1 MKTLEL
7 FNAVVAK
14 ESNNPLVHLSDD
26 GYIIEP
32 NALWAKDQITSYYD
46 AQKLSGNDLNKTF
59 YKSWEKVQN
68 SSRYELYLDQIMHY
82 FSTYGSDFQEEAYY
96 PEGIAEVPDVKL
108 TFKVIKAYSVK
119 EMTEKCL
126 DMLRSGI
133 AMKEETVDCIL
144 SVLTE
149 ELEYKFSGDEGIR
162 NKEAI
167 VKIADDCGVLPKDTV
182 EFLRY
187 VLFKTTGETL
197 LIKNNETIAAIKASD
212 FNPEKLFVSFGLEN
226 LAEVFNRF
234 KPLFLAYKAKCS
246 SVVNKISK
254 LSKSNHKPLVQ
265 NPLNMVTHRL
275 IDDSELHWL
284 ENATPFAMFKALS
297 ACHSRQN
304 GQDNFVYRIRNGK
317 SWTTKNQLSEGSHKC
332 YHVRFVMTANVALI
346 LQNLKSRFD
355 LSGKKF
361 YFPKEVEYALPTSEK
376 MFVGNIPTG
385 TKFYGERLAVGIYW
399 ENSWGANDLDLSA
412 MNISGSKIG
421 WDANYH
427 DGDLTYSGD
436 ITDAPN
442 GAVEYMHVGESCDSE
457 YLMVNNVYYGESDCK
472 YKIVVGDA
480 PRVSEKYMMNPNK
493 VAFEC
498 VTNSVQKQT
507 ILGMLLPSV
516 KRQCFVLLNFGK
528 GNARVSR
535 GTEGIE
541 ALKQQWTNPLSFK
554 EIVMILGAEIVS
566 CPEDAD
572 HDFSLDNLDKSSFL
586 KIFS

>member
-32 NALWAKDQITSYYD
+32 NALWAKDQIASYYD

-68 SSRYELYLDQIMHY
+68 SSRFELYVDQIKHY

-126 DMLRSGI
+126 NMLRSGI
-133 AMKEETVDCIL
+133 ALKEETVDCIL

-212 FNPEKLFVSFGLEN
+212 FNPEKLFASFGLEN

-234 KPLFLAYKAKCS
+234 KPLFLAYKKKCP

-265 NPLNMVTHRL
+265 NPLNMVTHRIL
-275 IDDSELHWL
+275 DESELHWL
-284 ENATPFAMFKALS
+284 DNATPFAMFKALS

-317 SWTTKNQLSEGSHKC
+317 SWTTKNQLSEGQNN
-332 YHVRFVMTANVALI
+332 VMTANVALI

-376 MFVGNIPTG
+376 MFVGNVPTG

-421 WDANYH
+421 WNANFH
-427 DGDLTYSGD
+427 DGNLTYSGD

-457 YLMVNNVYYGESDCK
+457 YLMVNNVYCGEWDCK

-480 PRVSEKYMMNPNK
+480 PRVSEKYMMDPNK

>member
-32 NALWAKDQITSYYD
+32 NALWAKDQIVSHYN

-68 SSRYELYLDQIMHY
+68 SSRFELYLDQIQHY
-82 FSTYGSDFQEEAYY
+82 FSTYGSGFQAEAYY

-167 VKIADDCGVLPKDTV
+167 VKIADNCGVLPKDTV

-197 LIKNNETIAAIKASD
+197 LIKNDETIHAIKASD

-234 KPLFLAYKAKCS
+234 KPLFLAYKKKCP
-246 SVVNKISK
+246 SVVNKISR
-254 LSKSNHKPLVQ
+254 LSKTSHKPLVQ
-265 NPLNMVTHRL
+265 NPLNMVTHRIL
-275 IDDSELHWL
+275 DESELHWL
-284 ENATPFAMFKALS
+284 DNATPFAMFKALS

-304 GQDNFVYRIRNGK
+304 GQDNFVYRVRNGK
-317 SWTTKNQLSEGSHKC
+317 SWTKQNQLSEGQNN
-332 YHVRFVMTANVALI
+332 VMTANVALI
-346 LQNLKSRFD
+346 IQNLKSRFG

-361 YFPKEVEYALPTSEK
+361 YFPKEIEYALPTSEK
-376 MFVGNIPTG
+376 MFVGDIPTG

-399 ENSWGANDLDLSA
+399 ENSWEANDLDLSA
-412 MNISGSKIG
+412 MCISGSKVG
-421 WDANYH
+421 WNSSFH

-436 ITDAPN
+436 VTNAPN
-442 GAVEYMHVGESCDSE
+442 GAVEYMHAKKSCDSE
-457 YLMVNNVYYGESDCK
+457 YLIVNNVYCGEPNCK

-480 PRVSEKYMMNPNK
+480 PRVSEKYMMDPNK

-498 VTNSVQKQT
+498 VTNSVQKET
-507 ILGMLLPSV
+507 ILGMLLPSA

-554 EIVMILGAEIVS
+554 EIVMLLGAEIVS

-572 HDFSLDNLDKSSFL
+572 YDFSLDNLDKSSFL

>member
-1 MKTLEL
+1 
-7 FNAVVAK
+7 
-14 ESNNPLVHLSDD
+14 
-26 GYIIEP
+26 
-32 NALWAKDQITSYYD
+32 
-46 AQKLSGNDLNKTF
+46 
-59 YKSWEKVQN
+59 
-68 SSRYELYLDQIMHY
+68 
-82 FSTYGSDFQEEAYY
+82 
-96 PEGIAEVPDVKL
+96 
-108 TFKVIKAYSVK
+108 
-119 EMTEKCL
+119 
-126 DMLRSGI
+126 
-133 AMKEETVDCIL
+133 
-144 SVLTE
+144 
-149 ELEYKFSGDEGIR
+149 
-162 NKEAI
+162 
-167 VKIADDCGVLPKDTV
+167 VLPKDTV

-197 LIKNNETIAAIKASD
+197 LIKNCETIAAIKVSD

-246 SVVNKISK
+246 SIVNKISK

-275 IDDSELHWL
+275 IGDSELHWL

-304 GQDNFVYRIRNGK
+304 GQDNFVYHIRNGK
-317 SWTTKNQLSEGSHKC
+317 SWTTKNQLSEGQNN
-332 YHVRFVMTANVALI
+332 VMTANTDLI
-346 LQNLKSRFD
+346 IQSLKNRCN

-376 MFVGNIPTG
+376 MFVGNVPTG

-412 MNISGSKIG
+412 MSISGSKVG
-421 WDANYH
+421 WNSSFH

-436 ITDAPN
+436 ITNAPN
-442 GAVEYMHVGESCDSE
+442 GAVEYIHVGNNCDSE
-457 YLMVNNVYYGESDCK
+457 YLMINNVFDGEPDCK

-507 ILGMLLPSV
+507 ILGMLLPLA
-516 KRQCFVLLNFGK
+516 KRRCFVLLNFGK
-528 GNARVSR
+528 GNTRVSR

-554 EIVMILGAEIVS
+554 EIVMTLGAEIVS

>member
-32 NALWAKDQITSYYD
+32 NALWAKDEIASYYD
-46 AQKLSGNDLNKTF
+46 AQKLSGDDLNKTF

-68 SSRYELYLDQIMHY
+68 SSRYELYLDQIRHY
-82 FSTYGSDFQEEAYY
+82 FSTYGSDFQAEAYY

-167 VKIADDCGVLPKDTV
+167 VKIADNCGVLPKDTV

-197 LIKNNETIAAIKASD
+197 LIKNGETIAAIKASD

-226 LAEVFNRF
+226 LAEIFNRF

-246 SVVNKISK
+246 SVVNKISR
-254 LSKSNHKPLVQ
+254 LSKTSHKPLVQ
-265 NPLNMVTHRL
+265 NPLNMVTHRIL
-275 IDDSELHWL
+275 DESELHWL
-284 ENATPFAMFKALS
+284 DNATPFAMFKALS

-304 GQDNFVYRIRNGK
+304 GQDNFVYRVRNGK
-317 SWTTKNQLSEGSHKC
+317 SWTKQNQLSEGQNN
-332 YHVRFVMTANVALI
+332 VMTANVALI
-346 LQNLKSRFD
+346 IQNLKSRFD

-376 MFVGNIPTG
+376 MFVGNLPTG
-385 TKFYGERLAVGIYW
+385 TKFYGDRLAVGIYW

-412 MNISGSKIG
+412 MNISGSKVG
-421 WDANYH
+421 WNSSYH
-427 DGDLTYSGD
+427 DGNLTYSGD

-442 GAVEYMHVGESCDSE
+442 GAVEYMHVGKSCDSE
-457 YLMVNNVYYGESDCK
+457 YLIVNNVYCGESDCK

-480 PRVSEKYMMNPNK
+480 PRVSDKYMMDPNK

-498 VTNSVQKQT
+498 VTNSVQKKT

-516 KRQCFVLLNFGK
+516 KRQCLVLLNFGQ
-528 GNARVSR
+528 GNAGVSK

-541 ALKQQWTNPLSFK
+541 ALKQQWTNPLSFR
-554 EIVMILGAEIVS
+554 EIVTNLGAEVVS
-566 CPEDAD
+566 SPEEAEYDL
-572 HDFSLDNLDKSSFL
+572 SLDNLDKSSFL
-586 KIFS
+586 KMFS